1 VLVASPGGSVPRR
14 RVGALV
20 QHCNLNPRPG
30 DRRLRST
37 KSSVFVVT
45 CGTVIATWKW
55 AIREAVDY
63 LPHVQGAFFALKRNI
78 EAERLLKR
86 ALRIARKTHSHPSLA
101 SMLHN
106 LGVVYQARGNYA
118 KAEPLLRRALG
129 ERERAFGP
137 DHPEVVNSLN
147 NLGVVYRKRHRFA
160 QAERSLQRALVI
172 TERILDPEHPFV
184 AASLDR
190 LGFLYE
196 DLHRYERAET
206 LFSRSLAI
214 REKAFGPDHPKSQ
227 LRSIISRGSRSCGRT
242 V

>member
-1 VLVASPGGSVPRR
+1 
-14 RVGALV
+14 
-20 QHCNLNPRPG
+20 
-30 DRRLRST
+30 
-37 KSSVFVVT
+37 VFVVT

-106 LGVVYQARGNYA
+106 LGVV
-118 KAEPLLRRALG
+118 
-129 ERERAFGP
+129 
-137 DHPEVVNSLN
+137 
-147 NLGVVYRKRHRFA
+147 
-160 QAERSLQRALVI
+160 ERSLQRALVI

-214 REKAFGPDHPKSQ
+214 REKAFGPDHPEVAASRDNLARLSQ
-227 LRSIISRGSRSCGRT
+227 LRAHRLDRYGGRNENFVRVWRRPGHPAGSSGGISRAKPLAS
-242 V
+242 

>member
-1 VLVASPGGSVPRR
+1 MQMEALNGRR
-14 RVGALV
+14 
-20 QHCNLNPRPG
+20 QQ
-30 DRRLRST
+30 
-37 KSSVFVVT
+37 
-45 CGTVIATWKW
+45 
-55 AIREAVDY
+55 EAVGPNND
-63 LPHVQGAFFALKRNI
+63 VLKRNI

-106 LGVVYQARGNYA
+106 LGVV
-118 KAEPLLRRALG
+118 
-129 ERERAFGP
+129 
-137 DHPEVVNSLN
+137 
-147 NLGVVYRKRHRFA
+147 
-160 QAERSLQRALVI
+160 ERSLQRALVI